1 LFSLGVDARNAPG
14 SVHADGYNIAEPTG
28 ARVGKGAHL
37 DLQASPAKP
46 AVPRERS
53 AVPGRVRINRVM
65 IAECRFAPTSGH
77 SVAAQACPELLVA
90 DSANLLEH
98 DPLAAPS

>member
-1 LFSLGVDARNAPG
+1 
-14 SVHADGYNIAEPTG
+14 
-28 ARVGKGAHL
+28 
-37 DLQASPAKP
+37 
-46 AVPRERS
+46 
-53 AVPGRVRINRVM
+53 VM

-77 SVAAQACPELLVA
+77 SVAAQTCPELLVA